1 MPNGYNNGLDIENE
15 NLLLLELIKDRDEL
29 ALGKLYDNSVRL
41 VYSLILR
48 ILKNVEDSEEVTQ
61 EVFYSIWKRSST
73 FDASKGKVMRW
84 IVTIARNKAL
94 DKLRSKRHKQETQEN
109 SLVEN
114 IVSDSTKWEDSDN
127 VSQNLINK
135 ESSKSVDTA
144 IIKLPEEEKELI
156 ELAFYEGYS
165 HSKIAEH
172 LDMPLGTVK
181 TKIRRAV
188 GRLRDALLKED

>member
-73 FDASKGKVMRW
+73 FDASKGKVMGW

-94 DKLRSKRHKQETQEN
+94 DKLRSKRHKQETQEI

-114 IVSDSTKWEDSDN
+114 MVSDSTKWEDSDN

-156 ELAFYEGYS
+156 ELAFYQGYS

-188 GRLRDALLKED
+188 GRLRDSLLKKD

>member
-15 NLLLLELIKDRDEL
+15 NLLLLELIKDGDEL

-73 FDASKGKVMRW
+73 FDASKGKVMGW

-94 DKLRSKRHKQETQEN
+94 DKLRSKRHKQETQEI

-114 IVSDSTKWEDSDN
+114 MVSDSTKWEDSDN

-188 GRLRDALLKED
+188 GRLRDALLKKD

>member
-15 NLLLLELIKDRDEL
+15 NLLLLELIKDGDEL

-73 FDASKGKVMRW
+73 FDASKGKVMGW

-94 DKLRSKRHKQETQEN
+94 DKLRSKRHKQETQEI

-114 IVSDSTKWEDSDN
+114 MVSDSTKWEDSDN

-144 IIKLPEEEKELI
+144 IIKLPEEEKKLI

-188 GRLRDALLKED
+188 GRLRDALLKKD